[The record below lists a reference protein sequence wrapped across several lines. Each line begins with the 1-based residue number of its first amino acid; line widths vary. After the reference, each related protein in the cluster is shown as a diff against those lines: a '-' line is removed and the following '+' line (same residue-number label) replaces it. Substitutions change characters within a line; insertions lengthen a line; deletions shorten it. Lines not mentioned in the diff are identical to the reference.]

1 MGRPKVFPS
10 FSLVISLLAVAAVF
24 WPLQASAQRMTR
36 CDKAQRVHSV
46 KVSGSPRFD
55 AITLAASIV
64 THEPGVKTRWFR
76 IGPTPCLDSLE
87 LRRDALRLAVMHR
100 QVGWFQASVIPTID
114 RRPDGVRLRFAIT
127 PGHEAILDTI
137 QIYGLPEPAA
147 GTRGFDAPL
156 RALEHKRFDRT
167 RVDSTIDLVVARL
180 RDAGYARAPR
190 PQSQVVIDS
199 AAARVTLTLRFA
211 TGPRNVNATVTLA
224 NYAALGTVGGIAV
237 ISGAGTPIA
246 VVRAS
251 ATQYRA
257 FSLICPHA
265 GTTVA
270 ISGAGFRCPNHG
282 ATFNGSG
289 AWTGG
294 ERTTGLFEFTVASTT
309 TAGTITISS

>member
-1 MGRPKVFPS
+1 MSDCTNCRGAGVNRREFLTTS
-10 FSLVISLLAVAAVF
+10 
-24 WPLQASAQRMTR
+24 
-36 CDKAQRVHSV
+36 
-46 KVSGSPRFD
+46 SGL
-55 AITLAASIV
+55 AITAVLAACGS
-64 THEPGVKTRWFR
+64 
-76 IGPTPCLDSLE
+76 DSE
-87 LRRDALRLAVMHR
+87 E
-100 QVGWFQASVIPTID
+100 G
-114 RRPDGVRLRFAIT
+114 
-127 PGHEAILDTI
+127 
-137 QIYGLPEPAA
+137 
-147 GTRGFDAPL
+147 
-156 RALEHKRFDRT
+156 
-167 RVDSTIDLVVARL
+167 STM
-180 RDAGYARAPR
+180 
-190 PQSQVVIDS
+190 
-199 AAARVTLTLRFA
+199 

-294 ERTTGLFEFTVASTT
+294 ERTNGLFEFTVASNT

>member
-1 MGRPKVFPS
+1 MSDCTNCRGAGVNRREF
-10 FSLVISLLAVAAVF
+10 LATS
-24 WPLQASAQRMTR
+24 SAL
-36 CDKAQRVHSV
+36 
-46 KVSGSPRFD
+46 
-55 AITLAASIV
+55 AITAVLAACGGGS
-64 THEPGVKTRWFR
+64 
-76 IGPTPCLDSLE
+76 
-87 LRRDALRLAVMHR
+87 
-100 QVGWFQASVIPTID
+100 
-114 RRPDGVRLRFAIT
+114 DGS
-127 PGHEAILDTI
+127 G
-137 QIYGLPEPAA
+137 G
-147 GTRGFDAPL
+147 
-156 RALEHKRFDRT
+156 
-167 RVDSTIDLVVARL
+167 S
-180 RDAGYARAPR
+180 
-190 PQSQVVIDS
+190 
-199 AAARVTLTLRFA
+199 A

-246 VVRAS
+246 VVLAS